1 MTRREANEILA
12 QNRVNSTS
20 ATSIFS
26 PDTGK
31 QYFLRELKA
40 CNVSANQVSFC
51 VYLDADG
58 TTYSE
63 ATAIYFDVILQP
75 GETWELDISLPMYSS
90 SANLAVKS
98 SVSNSINYTLSGYNV
113 TQ

>member
-26 PDTGK
+26 PAAGK

-40 CNVSANQVSFC
+40 CNVTTNPVSFC
-51 VYLDADG
+51 VYLDIDG

-63 ATAIYFDVILQP
+63 ATAIYFNVVLEA
-75 GETWELDISLPMYSS
+75 GETWELDVSLPMYDSS
-90 SANLAVKS
+90 GNFAVKS
-98 SVSNSINYTLSGYNV
+98 SVANAITYTLSGYNV